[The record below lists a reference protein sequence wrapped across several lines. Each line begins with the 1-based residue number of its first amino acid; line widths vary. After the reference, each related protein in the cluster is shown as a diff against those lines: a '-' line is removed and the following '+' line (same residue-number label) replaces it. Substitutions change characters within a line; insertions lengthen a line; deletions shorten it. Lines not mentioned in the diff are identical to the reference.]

1 MHRLVATVF
10 KAIMFAMIFVFVW
23 DIGFYLFRAFS
34 LNQRMESIMTSM
46 QKVVMENNYLPEGDY
61 QMYVAIF
68 EQLAEDMN
76 GDGSPDDI
84 FINGFNTNYTRQP
97 VDTLNDLRATKYTLD
112 GGVRPNQ
119 NILKKTMSVPAS
131 YGDVM
136 VVQTSVNINMPVWN
150 WGGAAPDD
158 DYTYSGEDSRE
169 WHRVGY
175 LTTTFTYTYYVPC
188 LKYQSIQEI

>member
-10 KAIMFAMIFVFVW
+10 KALMAAMIFVFVW

-61 QMYVAIF
+61 NMYVAILK
-68 EQLAEDMN
+68 QLAEDMN
-76 GDGSPDDI
+76 GDGSADDI
-84 FINGFNTNYTRQP
+84 FINGFTINFNHDAT
-97 VDTLNDLRATKYTLD
+97 DTLDTLKATKYTLE
-112 GGVRPNQ
+112 GGKKSNQ
-119 NILKKTMSVPAS
+119 NILKKKMSVPAS

-136 VVQTSVNINMPVWN
+136 VVQCSVNINMPVWN
-150 WGGAAPDD
+150 WGAQSPTA
-158 DYTYSGEDSRE
+158 DYTYTGQDSRD
-169 WHRVGY
+169 WNRVGY
-175 LTTTFTYTYYVPC
+175 QTTTFTYTYYVPC